1 MRLEAQRSFRP
12 SAVEGVDLKEGRW
25 PNASVQQPEYDHA
38 VKAAKATGK
47 SLREVQAKA
56 KGK

>member
-1 MRLEAQRSFRP
+1 
-12 SAVEGVDLKEGRW
+12 
-25 PNASVQQPEYDHA
+25 VQQPEYDHA